1 MITSHSIL
9 LKIGNISDKLCRANQ
24 THIVSSKAVFS
35 EKMWKKTWYSQIG
48 HRRKYNKAHALCIL
62 DS

>member
-1 MITSHSIL
+1 M
-9 LKIGNISDKLCRANQ
+9 GNISDKLCRANQ